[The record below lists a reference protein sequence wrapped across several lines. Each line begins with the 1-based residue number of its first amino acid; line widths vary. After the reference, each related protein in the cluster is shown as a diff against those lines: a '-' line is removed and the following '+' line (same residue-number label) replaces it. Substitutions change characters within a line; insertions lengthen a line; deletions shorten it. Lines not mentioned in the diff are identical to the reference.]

1 MDETLRI
8 VQALK
13 LVDEYGGSALAPGD
27 WRVGEPYIWNTRPGV
42 DTFYAARAGLK
53 SNVLSKILRMVQSF
67 FTPNE
72 EEVTTSESNKS
83 MKELQYNSDSSGL
96 GFEYGSGSDYNSSS
110 YFSSGDELKSQY
122 DYFSGTSSDYL
133 VDSTSESGSNFEN
146 GSTSTYYSNSFSSSP
161 RSSSYYTT
169 DTSSVDNPNTSKP

>member
-67 FTPNE
+67 FTRNE

-83 MKELQYNSDSSGL
+83 MKELQYYSDSSGL
-96 GFEYGSGSDYNSSS
+96 GFEYGSGSDYSSS